1 MSRARD
7 VSQVGVALN
16 QTVTATSSTN
26 VPFTITGASGQT
38 ANLLNIKNSA
48 GTTVS
53 SIGPDGRLYAVDSI
67 IQVKRHEW
75 GTETAGVVGYTNATN
90 SSFTFTPLRA
100 NSKILLVA
108 EIATA
113 PYGPGLTY
121 AGMTWRILRD
131 GTPLY
136 TPGQTHEFYVGDA
149 TDHYTRGVRSH
160 YINANSTAA
169 TTFSLQF
176 ASYGSS
182 TARINQAANWQ
193 SYYTIYEVAQ

>member
-7 VSQVGVALN
+7 VSQVGVSLN
-16 QTVTATSSTN
+16 QTVTATGAAS

-38 ANLLNIKNSA
+38 ANLLNIKNNA
-48 GTTVS
+48 GATVS
-53 SIGPDGRLYAVDSI
+53 SIGPDGRFYAVDSI

-75 GTETAGVVGYTNATN
+75 GTETAAGGGYTNATN

-100 NSKILLVA
+100 SSKILLVA

-131 GTPLY
+131 GTALY
-136 TPGQTHEFYVGDA
+136 TPGQTHEWYVGDA
-149 TDHYTRGVRSH
+149 TDHYSRGVRSH
-160 YINANSTAA
+160 YFNANSTNA

-176 ASYGSS
+176 AAYASS
-182 TARINQAANWQ
+182 TARINQGTNWQ

>member
-7 VSQVGVALN
+7 VSQVGVSLN
-16 QTVTATSSTN
+16 QTVTATGAAS

-67 IQVKRHEW
+67 VQVKRYEW
-75 GTETAGVVGYTNATN
+75 GTETSGTGGWTNVTN
-90 SSFTFTPLRA
+90 SSFAFTPLRST
-100 NSKILLVA
+100 SKILLVA

-113 PYGPGLTY
+113 PSGNGNDY
-121 AGMTWRILRD
+121 AGMSWRVLRD
-131 GTPLY
+131 GTSLY
-136 TPGQTHEFYVGDA
+136 TPGQSHEWYVGGA
-149 TDHYTRGVRSH
+149 NDHYVRGVRSH
-160 YINANSTAA
+160 YFNATSTSS

-176 ASYGSS
+176 LAYGGSL
-182 TARINQAANWQ
+182 ARINQGTNWQ